1 MPDIPF
7 AGNATVLTEPP
18 DTDGAADDLF
28 GDGDEYTLDVR
39 VVVAAH
45 PNGKLQCNTD
55 DNCGSTCQNASACS
69 SYTEDPA

>member
-1 MPDIPF
+1 MPDIRLL
-7 AGNATVLTEPP
+7 GSATALAEPP
-18 DTDGAADDLF
+18 ETDGFFD
-28 GDGDEYTLDVR
+28 DEYTLDVR

-55 DNCGSTCQNASACS
+55 DNCGSTCQNSSACN